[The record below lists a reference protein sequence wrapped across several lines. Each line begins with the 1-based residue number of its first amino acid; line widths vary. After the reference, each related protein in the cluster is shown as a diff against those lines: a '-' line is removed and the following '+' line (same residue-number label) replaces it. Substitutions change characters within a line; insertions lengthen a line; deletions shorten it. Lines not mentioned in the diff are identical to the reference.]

1 MYSAVLHDSITCAYI
16 QFWLAIKK
24 QTNKKTEKS
33 VPCHGRALL
42 CKTEWH
48 RRVGHD

>member
-24 QTNKKTEKS
+24 TNKQKTEKN
-33 VPCHGRALL
+33 VPWHGKALL

>member
-24 QTNKKTEKS
+24 KQTKKQKKAF
-33 VPCHGRALL
+33 HAMAGRCYARLSGI
-42 CKTEWH
+42 
-48 RRVGHD
+48 VG

>member
-24 QTNKKTEKS
+24 TNKQKNRKKRS
-33 VPCHGRALL
+33 MPWQGVAMQ
-42 CKTEWH
+42 
-48 RRVGHD
+48 D